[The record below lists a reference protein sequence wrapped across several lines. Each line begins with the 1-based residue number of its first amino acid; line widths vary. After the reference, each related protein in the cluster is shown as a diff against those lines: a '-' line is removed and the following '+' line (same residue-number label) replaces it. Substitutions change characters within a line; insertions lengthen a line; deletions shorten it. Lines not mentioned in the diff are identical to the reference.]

1 MLVDIITL
9 IVGIVLMLL
18 AITLSFA
25 IWGKVVEKAY
35 DHLER
40 LLGENITGWIF
51 TILLFLFIITVV
63 IDIVRP

>member
-1 MLVDIITL
+1 MDIITL

-18 AITLSFA
+18 AIALSFA
-25 IWGKVVEKAY
+25 IWGKVVDKAY

-40 LLGENITGWIF
+40 LFGENITGWIS

-63 IDIVRP
+63 TDIVRP